1 MPAQGELRTK
11 MRKIVCPALVLLA
24 FAITAPGQ
32 NYTIQTLAGG
42 GVPQNIAA
50 VSASLGAVTGIATDS
65 TGNVY
70 IALPTYSAVVKMDVT
85 GALTLVAGSGK
96 PGFSGDN
103 GPATSAQLNLNVSPA
118 IAGICQCPIPGG
130 GLAVDSSG
138 NLYIADSGN
147 NRIRKVSNGIITT
160 VAGNAV
166 QLSSP
171 TGVAVDPSGNL
182 YIADTGNQVVRK
194 VSGSVTVTVAG
205 TGTAGSLGNGGPAT
219 GAQLNFPTGV
229 AVSAAG
235 NLYIADFGNDALRLV
250 SSGLMTA
257 PVFLSGLE
265 PTAVTVDPSGNVF
278 FTVGG
283 FAVAE
288 LPLSGNPLFVAGNQT
303 LNNGY
308 SGDNGPP
315 LSAQM
320 NNPAGVAVDA
330 SGNLYI
336 ADDSNNVVRKVAG
349 GIITTVVGSPQGFI
363 GDNGPALSAQLSSPT
378 YTATG
383 PAGETYIVDSGHN
396 VVRKVANGVIT
407 TVAGTGAPGYSG
419 DNGPATSATLNSP
432 WGVVVDAAGNLY
444 ISDSGNSVIRKATG
458 GIITTIVGIG
468 VAGATGDGGA
478 ATSATLNGPSGMTLD
493 AAGNLYIADFG
504 NNRVRIVSNGVIN
517 TFAGNGIAGY
527 TGDGLAASSA
537 SLSGPVDVKLDA
549 AGNLYIADQSNNRIR
564 MVTGG
569 IISTMAGNGT
579 ATFGGDNGPAI
590 NAQLNAPSGIALD
603 SSGNLIIAD
612 TSNNVIR
619 KVSSGVITTLAG
631 NGTAN
636 YSGDNGP
643 AVAAAVNAPLG
654 VSTNALGQIFVADSG
669 NNLIRA
675 MNPPCNFALTTSSI
689 QATGAGGT
697 FNIGIQAAGF
707 CSWSVSG
714 LPFWVTLGSPAS
726 GTGPTTVSLI
736 VAAATNTVRSA
747 TITVAGISVTVNQAV
762 CSYSLSPGAQEFS
775 ILGGAGTITVTAPAG
790 CAWSATNTLPFVT
803 LTGTTSG
810 NGNGTVPF
818 QIAANSGGVRSGSF
832 TVAGLSFVVG
842 QQSATITGLN
852 FIGSMPHIAAQENWT
867 TTFTLVNTSAASTQ
881 TRLSL
886 IGDNGS
892 ALPLTL
898 NFPQPPALNGLLASS
913 IDNTIASNATLVVQ
927 TSGPQVPPVQ
937 TGSAQLSATGATA
950 GFAIFH
956 LIPGAQEAV
965 VPLET
970 RNASSYLLAF
980 DNTNGVVLGVAVANI
995 STQPATIQVV
1005 IRDNTGIQIASGPL
1019 PVLAAGG
1026 HTAFVLSDLFPVT
1039 VEKSGTVELD
1049 TPSGGQISVLG
1060 IRTTPLGSSK
1070 TLTTIPAL
1078 ANIGTGGGSI
1088 AHIAVSNGWQT
1099 TFVLVNAGTTPSPS
1113 DLNFFD
1119 DSGNPL
1125 PLSITYPQ
1133 ALGAPTTVTGVTP
1146 TLAGGAMLMVQ
1157 ANGPLANAVQIGSAQ
1172 LTTTGKIGGFVIFR
1186 YQPNGQEAVVPL
1198 ESRNAGAY
1206 VLAFDNT
1213 GGTATGVAVNSV
1225 STQAVSVPVIVRNDA
1240 GVQIATGNI
1249 ALAANGHTAFTLGAD
1264 QFLAAAGIPG
1274 TIEFDAPAGAQIGA
1288 LGIRIPIAHTFT
1300 TLPALTK

>member
-1 MPAQGELRTK
+1 
-11 MRKIVCPALVLLA
+11 MRKTACPALVLLA
-24 FAITAPGQ
+24 FAIAAPGQ
-32 NYTIQTLAGG
+32 NYTIQTFAGG

-50 VSASLGAVTGIATDS
+50 VSASLGAVTGIATDAS
-65 TGNVY
+65 GNVY
-70 IALPTYSAVVKMDVT
+70 IALPTYAAVVRMDVT
-85 GALTLVAGSGK
+85 GTLTLVAGSGK

-130 GLAVDSSG
+130 GLAVDSAG

-160 VAGNAV
+160 VAGNTV

-171 TGVAVDPSGNL
+171 TGIAVDSFGSL

-194 VSGSVTVTVAG
+194 VSGGVTVTVAG

-219 GAQLNFPTGV
+219 AAQLNFPTGV

-250 SSGLMTA
+250 SSGVMTA

-278 FTVGG
+278 FTAGG

-288 LPLSGNPLFVAGNQT
+288 LPSATGTPVFFAGNQN

-308 SGDNGPP
+308 SGDNGPA
-315 LSAQM
+315 LNAQM
-320 NNPAGVAVDA
+320 NSPEGVAVDA

-336 ADDSNNVVRKVAG
+336 ADYFNNVVRKVAG
-349 GIITTVVGSPQGFI
+349 GIITTVAGSPQGFI

-383 PAGETYIVDSGHN
+383 PAGETYIVDNGHN

-407 TVAGTGAPGYSG
+407 TVAGTGLPGYTG
-419 DNGPATSATLNSP
+419 DNGSASSATLNAP
-432 WGVVVDAAGNLY
+432 WGVAVDAAGNLY
-444 ISDSGNSVIRKATG
+444 ISDSGNSVIRKVTG

-478 ATSATLNGPSGMTLD
+478 PTSAALNGPSGITLD

-517 TFAGNGIAGY
+517 TFAGNGIGGY
-527 TGDGLAASSA
+527 AGDGLAASSA
-537 SLSGPVDVKLDA
+537 SLFGPVDVKLDA

-590 NAQLNAPSGIALD
+590 SSQLNAPSGIALD

-619 KVSSGVITTLAG
+619 RVSSGVITTLAG

-726 GTGPTTVSLI
+726 GTGPSTVSLI
-736 VAAATNTVRSA
+736 VATATNTVRSA
-747 TITVAGISVTVNQAV
+747 TITVAGISVTVNQAA
-762 CSYSLSPGAQEFS
+762 CSYSINPGAQEFS

-790 CAWSATNTLPFVT
+790 CAWSASNTVSFVT
-803 LTGTTSG
+803 LTGATSG
-810 NGNGTVPF
+810 NGNGTVAF
-818 QIAANSGGVRSGSF
+818 QVAANSGGVRSGTF

-852 FIGSMPHIAAQENWT
+852 FIGSMPHMAAQEYWT

-886 IGDNGS
+886 FGDNGS

-898 NFPQPPALNGLLASS
+898 DFPQPPALNGLLASS

-980 DNTNGVVLGVAVANI
+980 DNTSGVVLGVAVANI

-1005 IRDNTGIQIASGPL
+1005 IRDNTGIPIASGPL
-1019 PVLAAGG
+1019 PVLAAAG

-1039 VEKSGTVELD
+1039 AEKSGTVEFD

-1088 AHIAVSNGWQT
+1088 AHVAVSNGWQT
-1099 TFVLVNAGTTPSPS
+1099 TFVLVNAGTTPSLAN
-1113 DLNFFD
+1113 LNFFD
-1119 DSGNPL
+1119 DSGSPL
-1125 PLSITYPQ
+1125 PLSVSFPQ
-1133 ALGAPTTVTGVTP
+1133 LGGAPNTVSGITP
-1146 TLAGGAMLMVQ
+1146 TLAGGAMLIVQ

-1172 LTTTGKIGGFVIFR
+1172 LTTTGKISGFVIFR
-1186 YQPNGQEAVVPL
+1186 YQNGQEAVVPL

-1240 GVQIATGNI
+1240 GAQIASGDI
-1249 ALAANGHTAFTLGAD
+1249 ALAANGHSAFALGVD
-1264 QFLAAAGIPG
+1264 RFPAAAGIRG
-1274 TIEFDAPAGAQIGA
+1274 TIEFDVPAGAQIGA
-1288 LGIRIPIAHTFT
+1288 LGIRTPLAHTFT